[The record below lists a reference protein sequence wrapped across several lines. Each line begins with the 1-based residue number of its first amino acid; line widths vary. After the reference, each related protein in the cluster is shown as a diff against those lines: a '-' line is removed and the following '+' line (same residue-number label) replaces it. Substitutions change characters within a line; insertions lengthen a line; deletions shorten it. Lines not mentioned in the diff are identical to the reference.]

1 MIIDG
6 EAMSRTADE
15 ILNEAKTLSADDRA
29 RLAEELLRTIEL
41 PDQAEIDAAW
51 AREAEDR
58 LEKFRSGQTTAIPV
72 EQAIEE
78 LRKELRERK

>member
-1 MIIDG
+1 
-6 EAMSRTADE
+6 MSRTADE
-15 ILNEAKTLSADDRA
+15 LLDEARALSAEDRA
-29 RLAEELLRTIEL
+29 RLAEELLRTIES
-41 PDQAEIDAAW
+41 PAQAEIDAVW

-58 LEKFRSGQTTAIPV
+58 LERFKSGQTSAIPV